1 MLQKVFMNRTQ
12 CVTLHRVDFKR
23 LTTQG
28 NNMFVP
34 LMFVKVIHVGGPIKV
49 GCSEECGLIWGALC
63 GLLSGGR
70 SVLSHRPTL
79 SSLNMFS
86 LTKENGN
93 NRRDDMRRVS
103 IITFQSQQAVSSL
116 ANYAF
121 SLAELLRAFF

>member
-1 MLQKVFMNRTQ
+1 MSA
-12 CVTLHRVDFKR
+12 
-23 LTTQG
+23 
-28 NNMFVP
+28 
-34 LMFVKVIHVGGPIKV
+34 GPSKW
-49 GCSEECGLIWGALC
+49 GAARNAGSFGGALC

-70 SVLSHRPTL
+70 SVLSHRPPL

-121 SLAELLRAFF
+121 SLTEL